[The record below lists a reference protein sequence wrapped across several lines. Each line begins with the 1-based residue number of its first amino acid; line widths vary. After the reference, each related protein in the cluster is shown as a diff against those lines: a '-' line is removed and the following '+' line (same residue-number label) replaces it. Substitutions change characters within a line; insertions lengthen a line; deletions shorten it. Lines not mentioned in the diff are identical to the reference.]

1 MWRYILKRLILAVV
15 ILVGV
20 SVLIYML
27 TMLMPA
33 DYIDRQTAAAVQ
45 SGSMTQDDVMRLKEL
60 YGLADKSFGG
70 IIKS

>member
-33 DYIDRQTAAAVQ
+33 DYIDRQTAAAFQ
-45 SGSMTQDDVMRLKEL
+45 SGSMTQDDVMRLK
-60 YGLADKSFGG
+60 
-70 IIKS
+70 

>member
-1 MWRYILKRLILAVV
+1 MWKYILKRLILAVV

-33 DYIDRQTAAAVQ
+33 DYIDQQTAAAVQ
-45 SGSMTQDDVMRLKEL
+45 SLSL
-60 YGLADKSFGG
+60 
-70 IIKS
+70 IHI

>member
-27 TMLMPA
+27 TTRKVFLQRISVFSIRRVLLSA
-33 DYIDRQTAAAVQ
+33 RIETILHIR
-45 SGSMTQDDVMRLKEL
+45 RLL
-60 YGLADKSFGG
+60 VSL
-70 IIKS
+70 